1 MPGCVNDAPE
11 IVTGS
16 VCATLLPQV
25 LLAVTEIVPP
35 LLPAVVMIDVVVEV
49 PVHPD
54 GKVHV

>member
-1 MPGCVNDAPE
+1 ME
-11 IVTGS
+11 TFS

-25 LLAVTEIVPP
+25 LFAVTEIVPP
-35 LLPAVVMIDVVVEV
+35 LLPVVVVIDVVAEV